1 VFDPAREIVTLDDYY
16 TRYRQYHTDPD
27 LLELR
32 RLKPIAAVWDDHE
45 IANDAAADGAQN
57 HQQSEGAYADRV
69 AAATKAYFDWMP
81 IRRPE
86 TFRAR
91 VYRSLD
97 WGGLA
102 RVLLIDTR
110 LIGRARQLDYRSS
123 LGLRFLLG
131 GVGVE
136 QAAAEFRGTL
146 NDPAR
151 TLLGAEQEAWLAQ
164 TLAQSKQQGHAW
176 QIVAQQIAMG
186 EQLVGAGASA
196 MVAPE
201 THGNTRRFVAAGER
215 LGALGM
221 PWNLDAWDGYP
232 AARARFLEACAAHG
246 SNVAVLGG
254 DSHNTWVNNL
264 AAPNASR
271 LAAIE
276 FAGASVTS
284 PGLERP
290 LSAAAP
296 GAREAMMRSANPHL
310 AYCDVTHRGYGA
322 LKFTRD
328 ACEAEWVAFDDVRTR
343 EVAAPAVTRMTAAT
357 SASSGPGAWTL
368 G

>member
-1 VFDPAREIVTLDDYY
+1 
-16 TRYRQYHTDPD
+16 
-27 LLELR
+27 
-32 RLKPIAAVWDDHE
+32 
-45 IANDAAADGAQN
+45 
-57 HQQSEGAYADRV
+57 
-69 AAATKAYFDWMP
+69 
-81 IRRPE
+81 
-86 TFRAR
+86 
-91 VYRSLD
+91 
-97 WGGLA
+97 
-102 RVLLIDTR
+102 
-110 LIGRARQLDYRSS
+110 
-123 LGLRFLLG
+123 
-131 GVGVE
+131 
-136 QAAAEFRGTL
+136 
-146 NDPAR
+146 
-151 TLLGAEQEAWLAQ
+151 
-164 TLAQSKQQGHAW
+164 
-176 QIVAQQIAMG
+176 MG
-186 EQLVGAGASA
+186 EQLAGAGASA